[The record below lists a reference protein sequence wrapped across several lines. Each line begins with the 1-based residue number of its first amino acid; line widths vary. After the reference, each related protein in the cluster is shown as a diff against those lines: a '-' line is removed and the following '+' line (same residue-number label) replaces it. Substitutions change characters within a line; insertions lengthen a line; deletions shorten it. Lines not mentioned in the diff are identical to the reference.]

1 MTKIS
6 LVGKH
11 KMWKL
16 WLGES
21 PIKSSQEWKE
31 EEISPPSVMAYL

>member
-1 MTKIS
+1 MAKIS
-6 LVGKH
+6 LVEKH

-16 WLGES
+16 WLGNS

-31 EEISPPSVMAYL
+31 EELHPTSVMAYL